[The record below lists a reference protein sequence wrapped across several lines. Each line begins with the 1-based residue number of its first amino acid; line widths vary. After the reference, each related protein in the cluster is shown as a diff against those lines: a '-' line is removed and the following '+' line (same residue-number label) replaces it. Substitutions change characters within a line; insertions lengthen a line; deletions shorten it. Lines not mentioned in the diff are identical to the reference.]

1 MNRLHIAM
9 NWLHIAMMICRHV
22 VLGCQHIAIGLNEVP
37 LVENICQHTAVKNPQ
52 NEYEGSNFDLP
63 SKMLKLEL

>member
-9 NWLHIAMMICRHV
+9 NWLHIAMICRHV

-52 NEYEGSNFDLP
+52 NEYEDSNFDLP